1 MAGKSEAWSDPEMGL
16 VRRWLVDRDEAAARE
31 LMELLY
37 PRIAGIVAGH
47 LPRGMDREDLIQEV
61 FLRVF
66 RSLDRFRPVRPL
78 EHWVSRIAL
87 NVCRSRGSARARR
100 PEWRWSDLSEGE
112 QAAFDAARAAEET
125 GPEAEVD
132 ANDARALMLRLMA
145 GLTPVDRQILT
156 LLHLEGRS
164 VEAIAELM
172 GMGRTAVRVRAFRA
186 RGKLRAALR
195 ALGKGV

>member
-37 PRIAGIVAGH
+37 PRVAGIVAGH

-61 FLRVF
+61 FLRVV

-112 QAAFDAARAAEET
+112 QAAFDAARATEET
-125 GPEAEVD
+125 GPDVEVD
-132 ANDARALMLRLMA
+132 ASNARALMLRLMA

-195 ALGKGV
+195 ALEKGV

>member
-31 LMELLY
+31 LMGLLY

-66 RSLDRFRPVRPL
+66 RGLDRFRPVRPM

-100 PEWRWSDLSEGE
+100 PEWHRSDLSEGE
-112 QAAFDAARAAEET
+112 QAAFDAALAAEET
-125 GPEAEVD
+125 GPKATVD
-132 ANDARALMLRLMA
+132 ANDARALMRRFME
-145 GLTPVDRQILT
+145 GLAPVDRQILT

-164 VEAIAELM
+164 VGEIASLM

-186 RGKLRAALR
+186 RGRLREVMKALE
-195 ALGKGV
+195 KGL